1 MKKSVLCSVAFALVL
16 GFAATSAF
24 AADVVTYPAAKAPM
38 GKLTFNHKAHGAK
51 LGDCAKC
58 HEGTPA
64 KIVINK
70 EVAHGKVC
78 LACHKTM
85 KQGPTK
91 CAECHK
97 K

>member
-1 MKKSVLCSVAFALVL
+1 MKKSVICSAAFALVL

-24 AADVVTYPAAKAPM
+24 AGDVVVYPAAKAPM
-38 GKLTFNHKAHGAK
+38 GKVTFNHKAHQTK
-51 LGDCAKC
+51 LGDCKKC

-64 KIVINK
+64 KIAINK
-70 EVAHGKVC
+70 ETAHTKLC
-78 LACHKTM
+78 KDCHAKM
-85 KQGPTK
+85 SGPTK